1 MTPPD
6 PAAAL
11 ASLRRRA
18 EKLNELLDV
27 THALIT
33 ERALDPLL
41 DQIVAAATRVADAE
55 RCSLFLVSRDRRE
68 LWSKVAQGT
77 RRVIRLPMGAGIA
90 GHVAETGRVLN
101 IPDAYADARF
111 NREVD
116 VSTGFVTRSILCV
129 PMCARDRQVVGVLQA
144 LNHAGGPFD
153 EDAEAMLLALG
164 AVAAGA
170 IENAN
175 LYEEREQLFEG
186 FVTASVGA
194 IEARDPTTSGHSE
207 RVATLSVLCLG
218 ALPRAHADFAGLHVG
233 AKEMRELRYAAL
245 LHDFGKV
252 GVREPVLVKANKLY
266 PEQLELVRARFREAR
281 LVAEAEMLRA
291 RVALLEAD
299 VNDRQARL
307 DALEAAWRTRDAALV
322 EMLGFVEAANRPTVL
337 PSGGFERLAAVAAE
351 QYHAPLDPA
360 PRALLAPHELENLRI
375 PRGSLND
382 AERLEIESH
391 VTHTI
396 RFLSQIP
403 WTRELARVPQIAG
416 AHHEKLD
423 GTGYPAR
430 SPSDAIP
437 VEARVMTVADIY
449 DALTA
454 SDRPY
459 KAAVPHAK
467 ALDILWDEAKRE
479 KIDRRVLEVF
489 IEAKIPEQAA
499 EMARDSLEA
508 LADAGRS

>member
-1 MTPPD
+1 
-6 PAAAL
+6 
-11 ASLRRRA
+11 
-18 EKLNELLDV
+18 
-27 THALIT
+27 
-33 ERALDPLL
+33 
-41 DQIVAAATRVADAE
+41 
-55 RCSLFLVSRDRRE
+55 
-68 LWSKVAQGT
+68 
-77 RRVIRLPMGAGIA
+77 
-90 GHVAETGRVLN
+90 
-101 IPDAYADARF
+101 
-111 NREVD
+111 
-116 VSTGFVTRSILCV
+116 
-129 PMCARDRQVVGVLQA
+129 MCARDRQVVGVLQA

-153 EDAEAMLLALG
+153 EDAEALLLALG

-170 IENAN
+170 IENAA

-218 ALPRAHADFAGLHVG
+218 ALPRAHADFAALRVG

-291 RVALLEAD
+291 RVALLEGEAPD
-299 VNDRQARL
+299 LSGTDRRASGTDRRARL
-307 DALEAAWRTRDAALV
+307 DAIEAAWRARDAALV

-360 PRALLAPHELENLRI
+360 PRALLAPHEVENLRI
-375 PRGSLND
+375 PRGSLNE

-403 WTRELARVPQIAG
+403 WTRELARVPHIAG

-430 SPSDAIP
+430 SPSEAIP
-437 VEARVMTVADIY
+437 IEARVMTVADIY

-467 ALDILWDEAKRE
+467 AIDILWDEAKRE

-489 IEAKIPEQAA
+489 VDARIPEQAA
-499 EMARDSLEA
+499 ELARDSLEA
-508 LADAGRS
+508 IADATRG

>member
-1 MTPPD
+1 MALPELQ
-6 PAAAL
+6 AAAL
-11 ASLRRRA
+11 QRRA
-18 EKLNELLDV
+18 EKLNHLLEV
-27 THALIT
+27 AHALIT
-33 ERALDPLL
+33 ERTLDPLL
-41 DQIVAAATRVADAE
+41 DQIVSAATRVAGAE

-77 RRVIRLPMGAGIA
+77 GEVIRLPMGAGIA
-90 GHVAETGRVLN
+90 GQVAQTGRALN

-116 VSTGFVTRSILCV
+116 ATTGFLTRSILCV
-129 PMCARDRQVVGVLQA
+129 PMCARGRQVVGVLQA
-144 LNHAGGPFD
+144 LNHIGGPFD
-153 EDAEAMLLALG
+153 EDSEAMLLALG

-170 IENAN
+170 IENAS

-194 IEARDPTTSGHSE
+194 IESRDPTTSGHSE

-218 ALPRAHADFAGLHVG
+218 VLPRAHADFAALRVG
-233 AKEMRELRYAAL
+233 PKEMRELRYAAL

-252 GVREPVLVKANKLY
+252 GVREPVLVKASKLY

-281 LVAEAEMLRA
+281 LVAEADMLRA
-291 RVALLEAD
+291 RVALLED
-299 VNDRQARL
+299 EGPDRHARF
-307 DALEAAWRTRDAALV
+307 AAIEAAWRARDAALV

-351 QYHAPLDPA
+351 RYRASIDA
-360 PRALLAPHELENLRI
+360 EPRTLLTPSELESLRI

-403 WTRELARVPQIAG
+403 WTHELARVPQIAG

-437 VEARVMTVADIY
+437 IEARVMTIADIY

-459 KAAVPHAK
+459 KAAVPHEK
-467 ALDILWDEAKRE
+467 AIDILWDEAKRG
-479 KIDRRVLEVF
+479 KLDQRVLEAFV
-489 IEAKIPEQAA
+489 EARLPEQVA
-499 EMARDSLEA
+499 EMTRDTLEA
-508 LADAGRS
+508 VFDAARG